1 MDRLQEGL
9 LFCVSTETE
18 RDAQRGCW
26 LTTTPRGECVHT
38 VGTSHK
44 HVPTSPLLV
53 MKATD
58 PVTHEVR
65 ACRHSVSCCLNTKRC
80 CFTLGAAVLLGQVM
94 LNREDLVVSVRHPD
108 GSLSVEHADGTRITS
123 LFQKRP
129 PNPPQHTD
137 HTDDDREE
145 TGRRAEEGERA
156 CQERSACKNDGRSLS
171 STERVF
177 LVEKDGC
184 ATVVMY
190 PERHTA
196 HVFLSDGTV
205 ITGDNKGSYEV
216 RGEQIGSLR
225 LKVQLPYSGGV
236 VSAVFS

>member
-1 MDRLQEGL
+1 
-9 LFCVSTETE
+9 
-18 RDAQRGCW
+18 
-26 LTTTPRGECVHT
+26 
-38 VGTSHK
+38 
-44 HVPTSPLLV
+44 
-53 MKATD
+53 
-58 PVTHEVR
+58 
-65 ACRHSVSCCLNTKRC
+65 
-80 CFTLGAAVLLGQVM
+80 M
-94 LNREDLVVSVRHPD
+94 LNREDLVVSVQHPD

-129 PNPPQHTD
+129 PNPPQLAD
-137 HTDDDREE
+137 HTDDDKEE

-156 CQERSACKNDGRSLS
+156 CQERSACEDDGRSLS
-171 STERVF
+171 SKERVF

-190 PERHTA
+190 PERHAA

-205 ITGDNKGSYEV
+205 ITGDYKGSYEV

-225 LKVQLPYSGGV
+225 LKVQFGHNQLTAGGV